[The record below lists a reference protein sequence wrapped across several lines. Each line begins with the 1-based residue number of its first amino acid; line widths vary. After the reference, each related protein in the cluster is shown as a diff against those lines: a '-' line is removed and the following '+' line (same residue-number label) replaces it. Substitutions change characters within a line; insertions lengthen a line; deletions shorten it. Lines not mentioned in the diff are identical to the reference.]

1 MQVLAGKVAFVTGA
15 STGIGRATSVALAR
29 AGAKVVAVA
38 RREAELERTIEA
50 VEAAGGV
57 GLAVVA
63 DVSSS
68 ADVRSAV
75 DRTIEEFGS
84 LDLAFN
90 NAGVEGGA
98 FPVSEYPED
107 TWDTVLAINLTG
119 VFLCLKHELPH
130 IVKAKGAVVNMASIA
145 GLVGGHLG
153 AAYYASKHGVVG
165 LTKAA
170 AMEYASKGVR
180 INAVAPAVI
189 PTPLTE
195 RAFFHS
201 AELTAR
207 LTALHPM
214 KRFGTVEEV
223 ANAVV
228 WLLSPASSFT
238 TGHVLAVDGGF
249 LVP

>member
-38 RREAELERTIEA
+38 RREAELARTIEA
-50 VEAAGGV
+50 VEAAG
-57 GLAVVA
+57 
-63 DVSSS
+63 
-68 ADVRSAV
+68 
-75 DRTIEEFGS
+75 
-84 LDLAFN
+84 
-90 NAGVEGGA
+90 
-98 FPVSEYPED
+98 
-107 TWDTVLAINLTG
+107 
-119 VFLCLKHELPH
+119 
-130 IVKAKGAVVNMASIA
+130 
-145 GLVGGHLG
+145 
-153 AAYYASKHGVVG
+153 VVG

-170 AMEYASKGVR
+170 AVEYASKGVR